1 MIVPA
6 VALTTGSAGN
16 LANFTSATLM
26 TTPAGLDGTV
36 VVETMSGGTDDE
48 TDASLLARLLEVIR
62 RPPAGGNK
70 YDYHMWAMSVSGV
83 TQAYVY
89 PLRRG
94 YGTVDVVITANND
107 LPSAQTIQAV
117 QEYIDDQ
124 RPVTAKDCLIL
135 APTEVQVEVNVDVSL
150 SDLSIDDARA
160 QITSAIND
168 YFNRL
173 APGEVAV
180 RNQLGGLIT
189 DVVGVIDYNM
199 KSPTANVVPV
209 VDQNTVQWCRP
220 GAVNIGLMP

>member
-1 MIVPA
+1 MQ
-6 VALTTGSAGN
+6 
-16 LANFTSATLM
+16 
-26 TTPAGLDGTV
+26 D
-36 VVETMSGGTDDE
+36 
-48 TDASLLARLLEVIR
+48 
-62 RPPAGGNK
+62 
-70 YDYHMWAMSVSGV
+70 
-83 TQAYVY
+83 
-89 PLRRG
+89 
-94 YGTVDVVITANND
+94 
-107 LPSAQTIQAV
+107 
-117 QEYIDDQ
+117 YIDDQ
-124 RPVTAKDCLIL
+124 RPVTAKDCLVL